1 MSRLDYAARDGVAWI
16 RLCRP
21 KARNAIDDA
30 MDTALAEA
38 WQRFESDADA
48 RVAVLHGEGPSFC
61 AGADL
66 KTVIPRWADAT
77 PAMLRANVAQGLGG
91 GLTRGRHRLR
101 KPVIAAV
108 HGHAVGAGFELA
120 LACNI
125 RIAADDTTFGIFEIH
140 RGLHPGDGGLVRL
153 VAIAGVGVAMDLALT
168 GRPVPA
174 DEALRL
180 RLVSRVVARDE
191 LLAEAEHTAAAVA
204 GHSQHA
210 VRSAKGTIL
219 DLVGRP
225 LDDALRLEALNGYT
239 SFGSAAELRQ
249 ALQRGGSQQQRSD
262 ATTECRP

>member
-1 MSRLDYAARDGVAWI
+1 MSRLDYASRDGVAWI

-21 KARNAIDDA
+21 QARNALDDTMEA
-30 MDTALAEA
+30 ELADA
-38 WQRFESDADA
+38 WRRFDADDDA

-77 PAMLRANVAQGLGG
+77 PAMLRANVARGLGG
-91 GLTRGRHRLR
+91 GLTRGLHRLR

-120 LACNI
+120 LACDI
-125 RIAADDTTFGIFEIH
+125 RIAADDATFGVFEIR

-153 VAIAGVGVAMDLALT
+153 VAIAGAGVAMELALT
-168 GRPVPA
+168 GRPVSA
-174 DEALRL
+174 DEALQL

-191 LLAEAEHTAAAVA
+191 LLAEAARTAATIA
-204 GHSQHA
+204 GHGPHA
-210 VRSAKGTIL
+210 VRSAKETIL
-219 DLVGRP
+219 DLIGRP

-239 SFGSAAELRQ
+239 SFGSADELRHSLERG
-249 ALQRGGSQQQRSD
+249 AAAQR
-262 ATTECRP
+262 RP